1 MPAVPTTALLYRLN
15 QSVMA
20 LGSAV
25 EEIRLSIE
33 RNGDTDTSERVLRY
47 LRVIESNGSAIADL
61 MSEVLDRLPVGD
73 DDTPTG

>member
-25 EEIRLSIE
+25 EEIRLSFE
-33 RNGDTDTSERVLRY
+33 RNGDTETSERLLNY
-47 LRVIESNGSAIADL
+47 LRVIESNGHTIADL
-61 MSEVLDRLPVGD
+61 MSEVVDRLTVGED
-73 DDTPTG
+73 VPPAD

>member
-25 EEIRLSIE
+25 EEIRISIE
-33 RNGDTDTSERVLRY
+33 RNGDTGTSERVLSY
-47 LRVIESNGSAIADL
+47 LRVIESNGNIISDL
-61 MSEVLDRLPVGD
+61 MSEVVDRLPAED
-73 DDTPTG
+73 HSDPAA

>member
-25 EEIRLSIE
+25 EEIRISIE
-33 RNGDTDTSERVLRY
+33 RNGDTDTSKRVLSY
-47 LRVIESNGSAIADL
+47 LRVIENNGNIISDL
-61 MSEVLDRLPVGD
+61 MSEVVDRLPVD
-73 DDTPTG
+73 DDETSAG